1 MLHRL
6 YFDPGMFGFG
16 RLASYDYFTH
26 LETALAKRLRGAG
39 DEVLAFVVEV
49 APTASVRKRAGK
61 LGELVGR
68 SVAHAGDE
76 RGPIHLIGHSTGG
89 LDARLLASPNA
100 RIPADPSLL
109 EWMPRLASVTTLNT
123 PHRGTPL
130 ASFFATVSGQ
140 RMLYAVSALTFVGL
154 SVGAPPLAAASGLVM
169 AISRLDR
176 AVGLELRVLDRAT
189 DGLLRVLD
197 DARSREVRDYLDAI
211 MQDQGAVLQLSPEAM
226 DLFEASVFDRPGVR
240 YHSTVSMAPPPSA
253 TRWAKN
259 LLHPWGAISA
269 SLFATLFGLT
279 SRSDERYPCASAHTD
294 VATEALL
301 AHTFGRAPGVRLNDG
316 VVPVRSQLWGELIWA
331 GYADHLDVLGHFGG
345 PKTGHDPDEPQHVD
359 WLRSGSDFDEAGWN
373 SLVDAIAAG
382 LLRASERFKE
392 HA

>member
-1 MLHRL
+1 MRHRV

-16 RLASYDYFTH
+16 RLASYDYFSH
-26 LETALAKRLRGAG
+26 LENALVKRLRQTG
-39 DEVLAFVVEV
+39 DEVEVHVVDV

-68 SVAHAGDE
+68 STADDGDD

-89 LDARLLASPNA
+89 LDARLLASPGA
-100 RIPADPSLL
+100 RLPVEPSLL
-109 EWMPRLASVTTLNT
+109 AWMPRLASVTTLNT

-130 ASFFATVSGQ
+130 AAFFATVSGQ

-154 SVGAPPLAAASGLVM
+154 SLGSPPLAAASGLVM
-169 AISRLDR
+169 AISRIDR

-189 DGLLRVLD
+189 EGLLRVLD
-197 DARSREVRDYLDAI
+197 DARSNEVRAYLDAI

-226 DLFEASVFDRPGVR
+226 DLFEASVLDRPGVS
-240 YHSTVSMAPPPSA
+240 YQCTVSMAPPPSP

-279 SRSDERYPCASAHTD
+279 ARSDDRYPCASAHTD
-294 VATEALL
+294 ATTEALL
-301 AHTFGRAPGVRLNDG
+301 ERTFGRAPGVRLNDG

-345 PKTGHDPDEPQHVD
+345 PKTRRDSGEPEHVD
-359 WLRSGSDFDEAGWN
+359 WLRSGSDFDEAGWE
-373 SLVDAIAAG
+373 SLVDAISAG
-382 LLRASERFKE
+382 LLRASERFKNG
-392 HA
+392 A